1 MVIETTAA
9 CNLRCAHRSHAVMAR
24 VKGHMAMPLYRRI
37 IDEIAERAPG
47 TEVWPTFYGEA
58 FILDYRLFHMI
69 QYAKTRGL
77 TNLVRNTNGTRF
89 TAEVAEWVMESGL
102 DLLMFSLDG
111 FTAPVFESVRVG
123 ANRAAVYANV
133 ERILELKAR
142 RGADVKIREKLS
154 WGNTVTAGNLDP
166 QMHRIACPWALRTC
180 AIHWNGDV
188 VACAVDYEG
197 RFVAGNLREQ
207 SIHDIWTG
215 SHRALQ
221 QQHLAH
227 AFAALPSP
235 CLDCLDGRSPAV
247 PSITRRT
254 RYDDRGD
261 GVEAPGRRG
270 GDERSVRAVATRVF
284 RRSQSDHRVSHLLHA
299 AVRQAGGPGARVA
312 ADRRRV
318 LDRRGHRLAD
328 RVWRGRDCA
337 GGRQR
342 AAGRAVGRPGPQPGR
357 SRSACAV
364 SDSAGF
370 CSSQHVRASLTG
382 VRDA

>member
-1 MVIETTAA
+1 MSPIYKGDGQAKAAFLESLESRLRLEDFPPQVVIETTAA
-9 CNLRCAHRSHAVMAR
+9 CNLRCAHCSHAVMAR

-58 FILDYRLFHMI
+58 FILDYRLFYMI

-77 TNLVRNTNGTRF
+77 TNLVLNTNGTRF
-89 TAEVAEWVMESGL
+89 TGEVAEWVMESGL

-142 RGADVKIREKLS
+142 RGATTPRVEVQFSMMDQNEHEVDQFRAYWLARGADVKIREKLS
-154 WGNTVTAGNLDP
+154 WGGTVTAGNLDP
-166 QMHRIACPWALRTC
+166 QMHRIGCPWALRTC

-221 QQHLAH
+221 QQHMAH
-227 AFAALPSP
+227 AFGDLPSP
-235 CLDCLDGRSPAV
+235 CLDCLDWQV
-247 PSITRRT
+247 
-254 RYDDRGD
+254 
-261 GVEAPGRRG
+261 
-270 GDERSVRAVATRVF
+270 
-284 RRSQSDHRVSHLLHA
+284 
-299 AVRQAGGPGARVA
+299 AGGAEHYQA
-312 ADRRRV
+312 N
-318 LDRRGHRLAD
+318 
-328 RVWRGRDCA
+328 
-337 GGRQR
+337 
-342 AAGRAVGRPGPQPGR
+342 AV
-357 SRSACAV
+357 
-364 SDSAGF
+364 
-370 CSSQHVRASLTG
+370 
-382 VRDA
+382 